1 MKGIVLNQTREMMAS
16 TVEATVEAVKEAG
29 KGIAGAASG
38 AIMEVFKETLTEGG
52 ENSMTRYCV
61 RYFSDMT
68 MILILLGSG

>member
-29 KGIAGAASG
+29 KGITGAASG
-38 AIMEVFKETLTEGG
+38 AIMEAFKETLTEGG

-61 RYFSDMT
+61 GYSSCTT
-68 MILILLGSG
+68 MILIFLGSG